1 MLHRTLRGQLII
13 RKNIKIIAT
22 GCHILRLKFSCPFV
36 RMCLRRSL
44 THRLH
49 MSKPDI
55 VSDIGLFVF
64 ETLCSLQTM
73 SRLERNVITL
83 SRTVTNSAS
92 VAA

>member
-1 MLHRTLRGQLII
+1 
-13 RKNIKIIAT
+13 
-22 GCHILRLKFSCPFV
+22 
-36 RMCLRRSL
+36 
-44 THRLH
+44 